1 MLSRAEAYMLLDEL
15 CLREGFCLPPAT
27 TLTLVADPPADP
39 VEFTDAVF
47 RAEGLDP
54 RLADRR
60 LYRRIRALV
69 TDAFRMCD

>member
-1 MLSRAEAYMLLDEL
+1 MLSRSEAHMLLDEL
-15 CLREGFCLPPAT
+15 CTREGFCLPPAT
-27 TLTLVADPPADP
+27 TLALVSDPPVDP
-39 VEFTDAVF
+39 TEFTDAVF

-69 TDAFRMCD
+69 EGAFRMCD